1 MNQTRRS
8 FLKTSGLLASGL
20 AVGGAP
26 LFTSCAES
34 GRCKNAFALQLYTL
48 HQIIGDDPEG
58 IIRTVADYGYQ
69 QIESYEGPQGMFWG
83 MGNTGFK
90 RFLDDLGITMISSH
104 ANVFNDFERKAA
116 EAAEIGVKYIV
127 CPWIG
132 AQNGVDGYKAMAE
145 TFNQLGQTAKNNGI
159 TFAYHNHAY
168 TFEPIEGVYPQ
179 DILMEETDPELVEY
193 QVDAYWVEVT
203 GQRTNDWIRKYPGRF
218 TSIHIKDLA
227 PGERHESTILGTGIL
242 DFPSIVEVG
251 KQHGMQHFIVEQE
264 AFTGT
269 TPLEAIRLNA
279 DYMRTLDL

>member
-8 FLKTSGLLASGL
+8 FLKTSGLLTSGL
-20 AVGGAP
+20 ALGGAP
-26 LFTSCAES
+26 LLTSCAES
-34 GRCKNAFALQLYTL
+34 GRCKNAFALQLFTL
-48 HQIIGDDPEG
+48 NRIIGDDPQG
-58 IIRTVADYGYQ
+58 TIRTVADYGYQ

-116 EAAEIGVKYIV
+116 EAAEIGVKYIIS
-127 CPWIG
+127 PWIG
-132 AQNGVDGYKAMAE
+132 AQDGVDGYKAMAE

-168 TFEPIEGVYPQ
+168 TFEPINGVHPQ
-179 DILMEETDPELVEY
+179 DILMEETDPELVEF

-203 GQRTNDWIRKYPGRF
+203 GQSTVDWIRKHPGRF

-227 PGERHESTILGTGIL
+227 PGEQHESTILGTGTI
-242 DFPSIVEVG
+242 DFPSIIEVG
-251 KQHGMQHFIVEQE
+251 KKHGMQYFIVEQE

-279 DYMRTLDL
+279 DFMRTLDL